1 MRILVFIVAVL
12 LMLIGGGCMIT
23 WLAEGA
29 PTERGGGAFIV
40 LFGVLP
46 VIGGVLLFRF
56 ARDDRGTGG
65 DRRECSPA
73 RCRTCR

>member
-1 MRILVFIVAVL
+1 MRIVFLVVAVL
-12 LMLIGGGCMIT
+12 LMLLGGGCMIT

-46 VIGGVLLFRF
+46 VIGGVLLLRF

-65 DRRECSPA
+65 DRQ
-73 RCRTCR
+73 